1 VHKVQCTISKVQKF
15 FRGNY
20 RSNKRIKENKI
31 IQLQINGPNIEH
43 NTVVINISFFYL
55 QELLQE
61 LYIYGYMVHCTYI
74 YLYINLSVVLFR
86 STFDRP
92 NRTFLGVFQCDS
104 FFLQLIPYLI
114 RSGPVFGIP
123 CCLSFFN
130 HGIHF
135 FF

>member
-1 VHKVQCTISKVQKF
+1 MCTKYKSSS
-15 FRGNY
+15 RGNY
-20 RSNKRIKENKI
+20 SNKRIKENKI

-61 LYIYGYMVHCTYI
+61 LYIYDGTLYYI
-74 YLYINLSVVLFR
+74 YLCINLSVVLFW

>member
-1 VHKVQCTISKVQKF
+1 MCTKHKVQKF

-20 RSNKRIKENKI
+20 VQFNKRIKENKI

-61 LYIYGYMVHCTYI
+61 LYIYDGTLYYI
-74 YLYINLSVVLFR
+74 CINLSVVLLR